1 MLELVRQKTIF
12 VPQNDLYIHDINVA
26 PGTVWDDLN
35 NYAKEFNPDMTVTKL
50 EKGNG
55 FLLTQKPESEENQGF
70 TAKVKFYGYPGD
82 NTEELN
88 KYNIR
93 FKFE

>member
-12 VPQNDLYIHDINVA
+12 VSKNDLFIHDINVA
-26 PGTVWDDLN
+26 PGIVWDDLN
-35 NYAKEFNPDMTVTKL
+35 TYSKENNTSMTVSKL

-55 FLLTQKPESEENQGF
+55 FLLTQKAEGEEEQGF
-70 TAKVKFYGYPGD
+70 TAKVKFYGYPGENKD
-82 NTEELN
+82 ALD